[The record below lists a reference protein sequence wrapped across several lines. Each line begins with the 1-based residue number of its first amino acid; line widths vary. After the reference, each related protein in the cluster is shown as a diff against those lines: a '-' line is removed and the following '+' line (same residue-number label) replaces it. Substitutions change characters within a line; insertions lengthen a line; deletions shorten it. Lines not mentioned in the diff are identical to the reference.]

1 MIRYLSIAVIAITYV
16 AAMAVSVVTAYLESP
31 DMMVVTDISDPEN
44 PKMVRYYKLESK
56 ADDILVTG
64 NLIFIKHDRSIET
77 LVVGENGDVVKKSEK
92 DFSFQI
98 SSFDV
103 RGKEI
108 AVSYDG
114 TIYIMDPNFKVLGTL
129 STRWKIINMRF
140 LNDKYL
146 VVNFG
151 ENGVG
156 MVNVENPSDPRI
168 IWRLEARLE
177 KVVEVIPNDENL
189 FAICESGM
197 IFVVNVSDPMRPK
210 VVKYTYLPENAKKG
224 ILYKNFLVVSSPSGK
239 ISVLD
244 IADPFEPKLLFSK
257 YIGTDVSDIDVVFGY
272 IYVAKDRGMY
282 IYKLGKFG
290 LSFLNYVPAMSVE
303 LFARKRVSPAKKM
316 PPGSIMWSYSAAS
329 EIRSAPMIMDDKIF
343 FASVNGGI
351 FSLDKSGK
359 FLWSYRARFL
369 ITAPVVGRKGKVFV
383 GSWDNYIYVVD
394 ESGNLVWRT
403 RLGGDITKPVTVDED
418 RVYVG
423 AEDGYLYAVEN
434 GKVVWKRELSGWMT
448 TNIILYDDGQVVFGT
463 SSGEVYAVS
472 YSGNVLWKYDAGGWI
487 SSYIAADENGNVY
500 FGTTNGVL
508 FVVSKRGRIVW
519 KYDAGDEI
527 SSGPVVDSYGR
538 VIFGTRSGK
547 IIALDREGNIMWT
560 YNAGSPITS
569 DPAVSKEGF
578 LFFGTEDGHLY
589 ALNLDGTLRWKVST
603 AGKIVASPVVSKD
616 AVYFGS
622 TDGKIYAVYET
633 TNGLDDGPWPM
644 CCGNPRH
651 LKVVK
656 Y

>member
-1 MIRYLSIAVIAITYV
+1 MIRYLSIAIITIMY
-16 AAMAVSVVTAYLESP
+16 ATTMAVSVVTAYLESP
-31 DMMVVTDISDPEN
+31 NMMVVVDISDPKN

-56 ADDILVTG
+56 AESALVIG
-64 NLIFIKHDRSIET
+64 RVIYLKHDKSIEV
-77 LVVGENGDVVKKSEK
+77 LVVGENGEVSKNSVKG
-92 DFSFQI
+92 FSFQI

-103 RGKEI
+103 KGKEI

-114 TIYIMDPNFKVLGTL
+114 TVYIMDPNFKILGTL
-129 STRWKIINMRF
+129 STKWKIVNLKF
-140 LNDKYL
+140 LNEKYI

-156 MVNVENPSDPRI
+156 MVSIENPSDPRI

-177 KVVEVIPNDENL
+177 NIVEVLPEKENI

-197 IFVVNVSDPMRPK
+197 LFVVNVSDPMRPK

-224 ILYKNFLVVSSPSGK
+224 IIYKDFLVVLSPAGK
-239 ISVLD
+239 ISSVD
-244 IADPFEPKLLFSK
+244 ISDPFEPKLLFSR

-272 IYVAKDRGMY
+272 VYVAKDRGVY

-290 LSFLNYVPAMSVE
+290 LSFMNYVPAMSVKA
-303 LFARKRVSPAKKM
+303 FARKRVSPAKKM
-316 PPGSIMWSYSAAS
+316 PPGTILWSYSASS
-329 EIRSAPMIMDDKIF
+329 EIRSAPMIMDGKIY

-351 FSLDKSGK
+351 FSIDESGK

-369 ITAPVVGRKGKVFV
+369 ITSPVVGKDKKVFV

-394 ESGNLVWRT
+394 EGGNLVWRV
-403 RLGGDITKPVTVDED
+403 RLGGDITKPVSVDGN

-423 AEDGYLYAVEN
+423 SEDGYLYAVED
-434 GKVVWKRELSGWMT
+434 GKIIWKRELSGWMT
-448 TNIILYDDGQVVFGT
+448 TNIILYSDGQVVLGT
-463 SSGEVYAVS
+463 SNGNVYAIS
-472 YSGNVLWKYDAGGWI
+472 YSGNILWNFDSDGWI
-487 SSYIAADENGNVY
+487 SSYMAADEEGNIC
-500 FGTTNGVL
+500 FGTTNGDL
-508 FVVSKRGRIVW
+508 FMISKKGELIW

-527 SSGPVVDSYGR
+527 SSGPVIDSYGR
-538 VIFGTRSGK
+538 IIFGTKGGK
-547 IIALDREGNIMWT
+547 IIVLDRKGNLMWT
-560 YNAGSPITS
+560 YSAKSSITS

-578 LFFGTEDGHLY
+578 LIFGTEDGYLY

-603 AGKIVASPVVSKD
+603 GGKIVASPVIDKN

-622 TDGKIYAVYET
+622 TDGKLYAVYET

-644 CCGNPRH
+644 CCGNPNH
-651 LKVVK
+651 LKVVS